1 MEIGSS
7 SQASKKAKCRKR
19 NNDDANK
26 TKVSEEIP
34 TVECMRNVSSL
45 IYHVRIRIETCL
57 LSYLTKEQVVM
68 KLENEAKI
76 DPGITLEV
84 WARLEAENAQFFSE
98 YYARLELIRQINTF
112 NTLLEQQHQLMKKLQ
127 GECQFKFNQ
136 AADHQQQQQIMQM
149 QMRIPNANQPFYR
162 NNPMT
167 MTLQSPSLP
176 PMNNQVSHM
185 RYNQYSGNKLQS
197 MAMSSQM
204 LEQGQSSTKR
214 ARLDIVGQSSQAAV
228 VQQKKIN
235 EQLKQKQVIQNPSDA
250 SSLAEIPK
258 SFSFQD
264 LTELLNSLDS
274 NMDW

>member
-45 IYHVRIRIETCL
+45 IDQVRIRIETCL

-185 RYNQYSGNKLQS
+185 RYNQYSGNQLQS

-228 VQQKKIN
+228 VQPKKIN